1 MKKLYKVI
9 YKIKPGSDIKSQ
21 IIEAHSAEHAK
32 LKIKFE
38 NVITHNEIIFI
49 NQ

>member
-1 MKKLYKVI
+1 MKKTYKVI
-9 YKIKPGSDIKSQ
+9 YKIKPDSEIESQ
-21 IIEAHSAEHAK
+21 TIEAHSAQHAK